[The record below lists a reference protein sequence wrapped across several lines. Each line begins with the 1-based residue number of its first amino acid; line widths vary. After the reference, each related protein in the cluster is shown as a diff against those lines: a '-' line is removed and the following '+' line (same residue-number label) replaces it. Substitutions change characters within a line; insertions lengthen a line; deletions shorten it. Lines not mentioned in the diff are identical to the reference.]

1 MAPIIACACRQGN
14 ACPRPAC
21 RKQEA
26 VSRYHPSLVCSGMPS
41 VPCRRQGG
49 RNSVAWA
56 QDALRDSPQ
65 DAMNAKDAASP
76 AKPGRPMLAMTVEEA
91 AGVLRASPKTV
102 MEAIR
107 RRELSARKLGRSW
120 RISPKALEDWLCRPE
135 PLSPEEAGRQRALE
149 EFRTGWHDL
158 NAFLGRHEI
167 PAGVFCFALEADDG
181 SYCPVMPNGERWP
194 LAHGRTGAPSRP
206 RGKDEGPGSSRSPA
220 RRGGKPKR
228 KTPGTPAGRTALR
241 LKSSPFRQAR
251 SAPSSGRPGRL
262 RLRTWIRSVPGPLR
276 WTSSAAMRKAP
287 ARTGDSSSCC
297 RNAPEGQGGGFLGA
311 PGDPRT
317 WTCLRTAPS
326 LHVRFC
332 LPARRFC
339 LRRILEW
346 RYGDCGAS
354 SRDAQRPRPLGE
366 CVPCTTRG
374 YFPRSL
380 VAPAWT
386 LMPAPGLRQ
395 GKGKGASGSG
405 RWTIACRAPGAGP
418 EVV

>member
-1 MAPIIACACRQGN
+1 
-14 ACPRPAC
+14 
-21 RKQEA
+21 
-26 VSRYHPSLVCSGMPS
+26 
-41 VPCRRQGG
+41 
-49 RNSVAWA
+49 
-56 QDALRDSPQ
+56 
-65 DAMNAKDAASP
+65 MNAKDAASP

-311 PGDPRT
+311 PGGPRA

-326 LHVRFC
+326 LHAACRLGASVCAVFWSGGTETVAPPPETHRGRAPLENAC
-332 LPARRFC
+332 PARREAISRGAWWLRHGLLC
-339 LRRILEW
+339 LHL
-346 RYGDCGAS
+346 
-354 SRDAQRPRPLGE
+354 
-366 CVPCTTRG
+366 
-374 YFPRSL
+374 
-380 VAPAWT
+380 
-386 LMPAPGLRQ
+386 
-395 GKGKGASGSG
+395 GSG
-405 RWTIACRAPGAGP
+405 KERERGPAAPGAGP
-418 EVV
+418 SPAGPLAPARKWFRRAGARTDWKIRRLRSAGKKHVAFASAPPSGGGGCRPSLRGAVQAGDRPSAPPALSRSLPAA